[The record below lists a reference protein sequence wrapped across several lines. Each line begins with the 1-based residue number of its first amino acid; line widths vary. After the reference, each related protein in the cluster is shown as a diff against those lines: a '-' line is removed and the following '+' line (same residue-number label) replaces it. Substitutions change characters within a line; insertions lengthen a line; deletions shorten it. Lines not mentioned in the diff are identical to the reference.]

1 MAKFSGAQHAKC
13 RVALKIRLLLLES
26 GWKLISFENLAVIM
40 HKQCS
45 SSKRATAGCLF
56 NLCVFNHP

>member
-26 GWKLISFENLAVIM
+26 GWKLTSFQNLAVIM

-45 SSKRATAGCLF
+45 SKRATAGCMF